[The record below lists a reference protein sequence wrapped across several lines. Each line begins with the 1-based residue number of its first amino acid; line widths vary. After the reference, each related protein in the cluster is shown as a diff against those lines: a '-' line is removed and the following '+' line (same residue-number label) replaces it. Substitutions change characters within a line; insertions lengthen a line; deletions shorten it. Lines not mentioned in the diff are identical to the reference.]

1 MNTQKALWLCAG
13 LLIVSLAAC
22 APAADPAPTMN
33 GEVSESATSTS
44 METIATVPTATLEP
58 FEISSPDFAEGEAI
72 PSRFAC
78 NGENL
83 SPELVWNEPP
93 VGTQSFALIFN
104 DPDANSLGWVHW
116 VVYNLP
122 AESRGIPEGVA
133 PGEEIPSG
141 GLHGASSWRVLQYG
155 GPCPPT
161 GVTHNYEFILYALD
175 TMLDVEKP
183 VDKAALLLAME
194 GHILAETKLTAPFV
208 R

>member
-1 MNTQKALWLCAG
+1 MKTHKALWLCAG
-13 LLIVSLAAC
+13 LLIVGLVAC
-22 APAADPAPTMN
+22 APAADPAPTMD
-33 GEVSESATSTS
+33 GEVEESAT
-44 METIATVPTATLEP
+44 ATVEAVAAAPTATLEP

-93 VGTQSFALIFN
+93 AGTESFALIFN
-104 DPDANSLGWVHW
+104 DPDASSIGWVHW

-122 AESRGIPEGVA
+122 ADSRGLPESVP

-161 GVTHNYEFILYALD
+161 GVTHTYEFILYALD
-175 TMLDVEKP
+175 TMLDGEKP
-183 VDKAALLLAME
+183 VDKAALLAGME
-194 GHILAETKLTAPFV
+194 GHILAEVKLTAPFV